1 MSVGSF
7 FLEVPESIN
16 DALLEARLT
25 LSSELVSDNLI
36 SGFEDGCSFESLT
49 LEALKNIVF

>member
-1 MSVGSF
+1 MSVGSS
-7 FLEVPESIN
+7 FLEVSESIN